1 MDYNKL
7 EEILQEL
14 KDLGA
19 VSVKTSF
26 EDEGA
31 EFNDIMVLRKLTNT
45 HNLKLIIKIGGA
57 EANTDINMAIKL
69 DCDGII
75 APMIESKYAL
85 KKYLNSLNNINYEKS
100 IEKGV
105 NLETVNAHNNIKDI
119 LTDNIID
126 IDCITIGRV
135 DLVGSLNKDRKYV
148 NSEEMFNIVS
158 SSFKYVKNQ
167 NNNIKTYLGGSINN
181 ESKDF
186 VFKVSNLLNFVET
199 RYIVFDINKLKEN
212 YEKCVELANIFE
224 YY

>member
-119 LTDNIID
+119 LNSIEAGNII
-126 IDCITIGRV
+126 IPWTQRHAQLFSALEVERNVMFLILTLII
-135 DLVGSLNKDRKYV
+135 LVTSAGLP
-148 NSEEMFNIVS
+148 F
-158 SSFKYVKNQ
+158 
-167 NNNIKTYLGGSINN
+167 
-181 ESKDF
+181 
-186 VFKVSNLLNFVET
+186 
-199 RYIVFDINKLKEN
+199 
-212 YEKCVELANIFE
+212 
-224 YY
+224 